1 VTPEERAAL
10 FERTANYRHGY
21 DDGRAA
27 GIWAGRLQGGL
38 AAAIVIT
45 ILTVAHYLLG

>member
-21 DDGRAA
+21 DDGNSA
-27 GIWAGRLQGGL
+27 GIRTGRLQGLL
-38 AAAIVIT
+38 AAAVIVV
-45 ILTVAHYLLG
+45 ILGAAYFLF